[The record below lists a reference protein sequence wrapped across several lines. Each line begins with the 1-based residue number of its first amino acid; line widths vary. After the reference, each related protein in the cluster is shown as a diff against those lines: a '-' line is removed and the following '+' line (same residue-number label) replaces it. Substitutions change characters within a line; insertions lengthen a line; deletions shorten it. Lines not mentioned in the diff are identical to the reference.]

1 MAKFFGLTLL
11 ICGLL
16 VTIAGIFSESES
28 PAMIGGFLIFAA
40 FVFYDLLSS
49 KQ

>member
-1 MAKFFGLTLL
+1 MVKFFSLTLF

-28 PAMIGGFLIFAA
+28 PAMIGGLLIFAA
-40 FVFYDLLSS
+40 FVFNDLLGS